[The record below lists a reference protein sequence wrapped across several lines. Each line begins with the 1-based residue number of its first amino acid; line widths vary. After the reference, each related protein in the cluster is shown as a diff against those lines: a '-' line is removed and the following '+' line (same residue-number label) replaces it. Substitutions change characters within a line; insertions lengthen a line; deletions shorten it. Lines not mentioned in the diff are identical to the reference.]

1 MKKLIVS
8 LFALALMCT
17 VSALAQDTMKSDN
30 SKPAATSAKAS
41 KINGWVSDSKCGA
54 AGAKAGHADCMKK
67 CTDAG
72 EKVVFVSDK
81 DKSVWSVDNP
91 EELKGHEGH
100 HVRVTAHVDKTNN
113 SIHVASVKMLSQGKA
128 KKDSMSEMHDKS

>member
-1 MKKLIVS
+1 MKKLAVS
-8 LFALALMCT
+8 LFAVALMCSL
-17 VSALAQDTMKSDN
+17 SALAQDNMKSD
-30 SKPAATSAKAS
+30 KPAKAT
-41 KINGWVSDSKCGA
+41 KISGWVSDSKCGA